1 MASKTLGHNENKNLV
16 DLDEWV
22 QNKTSG
28 SSEEIEEIKEAIR
41 NMWSTIYPVGSIY
54 ISVSATNPG
63 TIWGG
68 TWVAWGTGRVPVGVS
83 TGDAEF
89 NTVEKVGGNKNL
101 QAHTHRFYGEFV
113 LKVLEGS
120 SAHPN
125 SIAHSNTPSTIQVSE
140 PDWGGNIWKEYIKV
154 AGEKWNKGSRIT
166 INGPTQSTGDGNA
179 QNLQPYI
186 TCYMW
191 KRVE

>member
-101 QAHTHRFYGEFV
+101 QAHTHNMNAAFT
-113 LKVLEGS
+113 LKVLEGDS
-120 SAHPN
+120 RAPEDIVHAAN
-125 SIAHSNTPSTIQVSE
+125 NTRVSTPE
-140 PDWGGNIWKEYIKV
+140 WGGQMWQQYLKV
-154 AGEKWNKGSRIT
+154 AGTKWNKGQSVFID
-166 INGPTQSTGDGNA
+166 GPTSSTGTGDS

-191 KRVE
+191 KRIE

>member
-83 TGDAEF
+83 TGDTEF
-89 NTVEKVGGNKNL
+89 NTVEKVGGSKDL
-101 QAHTHRFYGEFV
+101 AAHNHRFQADFLIRDAYT
-113 LKVLEGS
+113 
-120 SAHPN
+120 SAKY
-125 SIAHSNTPSTIQVSE
+125 Q
-140 PDWGGNIWKEYIKV
+140 NIWY
-154 AGEKWNKGSRIT
+154 GHNTRIDGDT
-166 INGPTQSTGDGNA
+166 HGQLNFATQGISKSNDGHRCFIDGNTSTVGTGNSG
-179 QNLQPYI
+179 NLQPYI

-191 KRVE
+191 KRIE